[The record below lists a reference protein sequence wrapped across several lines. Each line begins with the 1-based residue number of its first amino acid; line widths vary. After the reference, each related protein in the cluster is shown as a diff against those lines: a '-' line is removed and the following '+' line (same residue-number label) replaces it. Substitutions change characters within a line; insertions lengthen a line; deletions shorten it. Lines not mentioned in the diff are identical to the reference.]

1 MRRDERSSPTVPG
14 PPESAVLKTVFKV
27 VERALVGYFRT
38 GRHPNKVLGQID
50 EHVKAMTPT
59 LGTCAE
65 QKRGHHGD
73 GIPHHF
79 RRSIRNEGRTDM

>member
-14 PPESAVLKTVFKV
+14 LPESAVLKTVFKV
-27 VERALVGYFRT
+27 VER
-38 GRHPNKVLGQID
+38 GRHPSKVLGQID
-50 EHVKAMTPT
+50 EHAKAMTPT

-65 QKRGHHGD
+65 QKRGHYGD

>member
-14 PPESAVLKTVFKV
+14 PPKSAVLKTVFKV

-50 EHVKAMTPT
+50 EHMKAMTPT
-59 LGTCAE
+59 LGTRAE
-65 QKRGHHGD
+65 QKE
-73 GIPHHF
+73 GITAT
-79 RRSIRNEGRTDM
+79 GLGA